1 MCYTRFSAR
10 GREDGWLFSSA
21 RVVRALIVELLSF
34 SKGLFYLLLLLFW
47 LVFILLSAF

>member
-10 GREDGWLFSSA
+10 GREDGWLLSSA

-34 SKGLFYLLLLLFW
+34 SKGFFLFVVVAVLIGFYF
-47 LVFILLSAF
+47 A